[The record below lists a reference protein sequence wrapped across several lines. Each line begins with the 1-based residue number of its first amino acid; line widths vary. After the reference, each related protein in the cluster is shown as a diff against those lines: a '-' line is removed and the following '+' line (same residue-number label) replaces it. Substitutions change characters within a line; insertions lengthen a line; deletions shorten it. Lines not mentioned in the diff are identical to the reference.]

1 MSAHTHHI
9 TSLPALFAT
18 FAALIFLTFITVLLA
33 AFDLG
38 ELDMVVTLSIAVVKA
53 ALVALVFM
61 QLMYDKVLNSV
72 ILVGSLLF
80 VALFLGIALMDSLE
94 YQPQITG
101 YVQDNPPAPVTET
114 AE

>member
-1 MSAHTHHI
+1 MSSHTHHV

-18 FAALIFLTFITVLLA
+18 FAALIFLTFITVVLA
-33 AFDLG
+33 AFPLG

-80 VALFLGIALMDSLE
+80 VSLFLGFSLMDSLQ
-94 YQPQITG
+94 YQSQITNF
-101 YVQDNPPAPVTET
+101 VEDNPPAPVTE
-114 AE
+114 